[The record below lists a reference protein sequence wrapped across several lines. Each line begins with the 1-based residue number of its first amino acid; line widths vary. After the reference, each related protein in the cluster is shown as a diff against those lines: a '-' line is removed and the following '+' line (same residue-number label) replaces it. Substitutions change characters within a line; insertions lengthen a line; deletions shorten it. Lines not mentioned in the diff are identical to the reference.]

1 MWYQQ
6 IKNAVLRSNN
16 ASQYGIFSS
25 AFTLLPPAT
34 VSETES

>member
-25 AFTLLPPAT
+25 TFTLLTAGHRQ
-34 VSETES
+34 